1 MCYGLMLH
9 VTFIKFMTSN
19 NHLDIYDDTKY
30 AKALR
35 LIFNEFK
42 VLYSMTRFDIS

>member
-19 NHLDIYDDTKY
+19 NHVDIYDDTKY
-30 AKALR
+30 AKAPNIKWR
-35 LIFNEFK
+35 
-42 VLYSMTRFDIS
+42 SMT